1 MIKLSKTW
9 DYALKA
15 VCFVADKQE
24 LVHIKDIAD
33 GQDISEALL
42 RRIIADLEKASIV
55 ETLKGRN
62 GGVQLAKKPHQIS
75 VYDILEAVGEELGLT
90 DCTRDLYC
98 EKRNECYTTDV
109 MGNLQRGFNSLLKM
123 NTLDKIIKK

>member
-33 GQDISEALL
+33 GQGISEALL

-62 GGVQLAKKPHQIS
+62 GGVQLAKKLHQIS
-75 VYDILEAVGEELGLT
+75 VYDILEAVGEEFGLT